1 MSVPEPATG
10 RPTSLVVAIVGTALF
25 ALAIIGIGL
34 ATALQRHGRFSA
46 GVGAMLLIYGVFVAA
61 VAWAGWRALPLA
73 RGGIVTGAI
82 IHAMVAWTTART
94 GQPWAWPVFV
104 LALVILVCAVTPA
117 ATRYFHADDEKPAA

>member
-1 MSVPEPATG
+1 MSVPEPATA

-46 GVGAMLLIYGVFVAA
+46 GVGVFVAA

-94 GQPWAWPVFV
+94 GQPWAWAVFV